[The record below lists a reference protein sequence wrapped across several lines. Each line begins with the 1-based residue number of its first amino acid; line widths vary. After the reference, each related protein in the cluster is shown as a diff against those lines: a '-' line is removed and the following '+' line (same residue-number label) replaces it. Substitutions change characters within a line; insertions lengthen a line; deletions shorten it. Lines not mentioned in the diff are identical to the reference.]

1 MTLLAIIR
9 LVPAQG
15 NAKERV
21 PTFYVDRSARGTAL
35 TMGICLIVVAKRGG
49 SKSIVPYVSGS
60 TIVRDRCRE
69 ATAIVTGG
77 IGFRLFEVVREEKGA

>member
-1 MTLLAIIR
+1 
-9 LVPAQG
+9 
-15 NAKERV
+15 
-21 PTFYVDRSARGTAL
+21 
-35 TMGICLIVVAKRGG
+35 MGICLIVVAKRGG

-77 IGFRLFEVVREEKGA
+77 IGFRPFEVVREEKGA